1 MSRVQE
7 LFRGQGAGGS
17 MSLLKDIAFDVEQVA
32 EAIAIAVGV
41 EVEIVDEELTVV
53 GGTAVYS
60 DMVGSKE
67 EAGRLNGNFL
77 YASVLRSGKTEFIE
91 DVDAYE
97 DYGTSLASVNGIGEL
112 AEICTPIKVGQ
123 RIIGIIGLVALT
135 ENQKKIL
142 IDKEHN
148 MVSFVE
154 KMADLLAAK
163 AEVQAML
170 AYNAHART
178 KKYTFD
184 DIISESEPMRKIKAE
199 AMIVASGNS
208 NVLITGESGTG
219 KEMFAKAIH
228 YAGSRAGG
236 AFITVN
242 CGAIPE
248 NLLESELFGYEKGA
262 FTGAGE
268 KGKPGK
274 FEMADNGTIFLD
286 EIGDMPLLLQVKILH
301 VLQNMCFERIG
312 GNRTI
317 HVDVRIIAATN
328 RDLEALIRSGAFR
341 EDLYYRL
348 SVIPLYT
355 PPLRERISDIPLL
368 MRFFLEKYNQFM
380 HRELMG
386 FSEETLELYLRYD
399 WPGNVRELENAVEYG
414 VNMAQGKMISLDAVP
429 GRILHKIKI
438 RRNGSGDLS
447 EQMLSGPDARQ
458 AFAVSNG
465 CGGTNGLSDSE
476 SGLGGDS
483 GMYKP
488 FSPEGNPGGGSGIRK
503 RSAFEGNPNG
513 TDEVYE
519 FSGFEDDP
527 GGGRHGLSGLEGEQ
541 DGNGAGVRQ
550 ENLGELVRQYEVKLI
565 KERLEKYGN
574 SSSAKD
580 AVAKELGISRA
591 TLYRKL
597 ADMDIN

>member
-1 MSRVQE
+1 
-7 LFRGQGAGGS
+7 

-53 GGTAVYS
+53 GGTAVYR

-97 DYGTSLASVNGIGEL
+97 DYGSSLASVNGIGEL

-135 ENQKKIL
+135 ESQKKIL
-142 IDKEHN
+142 IDRAHN
-148 MVSFVE
+148 MVPFVE

-170 AYNAHART
+170 AYNAHAKT

-184 DIISESEPMRKIKAE
+184 DIISESEPMQKIKAE

-228 YAGSRAGG
+228 YAGPRAGG
-236 AFITVN
+236 AFVTVN

-268 KGKPGK
+268 KGKLGK
-274 FEMADNGTIFLD
+274 FELADKGTIFLD

-301 VLQNMCFERIG
+301 VLQNMSFERVG

-380 HRELMG
+380 HRELAG
-386 FSEETLELYLRYD
+386 FTKETLQLYLRHD

-414 VNMAQGKMISLDAVP
+414 VNMAQGNEIGLDAVP
-429 GRILHKIKI
+429 GRILDKMGFGRTE
-438 RRNGSGDLS
+438 RRDLNRWV
-447 EQMLSGPDARQ
+447 QGAPDAEKGLDMQNGAGLAQ
-458 AFAVSNG
+458 AF
-465 CGGTNGLSDSE
+465 SD
-476 SGLGGDS
+476 
-483 GMYKP
+483 P
-488 FSPEGNPGGGSGIRK
+488 H
-503 RSAFEGNPNG
+503 
-513 TDEVYE
+513 
-519 FSGFEDDP
+519 
-527 GGGRHGLSGLEGEQ
+527 GGGR
-541 DGNGAGVRQ
+541 GVADFGDHA
-550 ENLGELVRQYEVKLI
+550 ENLGHLVRQYEVKLI

-580 AVAKELGISRA
+580 DVAKELGISRA